1 MSEKKRQTALRQV
14 ASLLKDWPEPHGS
27 GSLAVKGVDLQ
38 NGHLRVAIEPA
49 MSQCPC
55 CLVDLSVLRVELA
68 KKKGGTHR
76 GAWSASSEPLDH
88 GSQLMMRCSL
98 FSRRASPAPA
108 HCSSGSPSTNRTFQ
122 GRRST
127 STSHGFAILKR
138 PRPD

>member
-38 NGHLRVAIEPA
+38 NGHLKVAIEPA

-68 KKKGGTHR
+68 KKKGVDEVHIEVLGVP
-76 GAWSASSEPLDH
+76 AASRWTTALNS
-88 GSQLMMRCSL
+88 
-98 FSRRASPAPA
+98 
-108 HCSSGSPSTNRTFQ
+108 
-122 GRRST
+122 
-127 STSHGFAILKR
+127 
-138 PRPD
+138 